1 MQHVGQYFALKWDK
15 MTPNTALL
23 TQSCFIIK
31 HYISKCLQSLNERS
45 KEYFSSKKRCI
56 FAYFCLFFFFPKA
69 GASFKSS
76 L

>member
-1 MQHVGQYFALKWDK
+1 MQHVGQYSALKWDK

-31 HYISKCLQSLNERS
+31 HYISKCLQSLNDRS
-45 KEYFSSKKRCI
+45 KEYFSSKKDVFLPI
-56 FAYFCLFFFFPKA
+56 FAFFFFFPKA